1 MKIIK
6 ISPENVFIGTDDGQV
21 LQIKK
26 TDIDFEPKV
35 GMEVEKYT
43 SNDEI
48 IITPK
53 VVISEQENEK
63 KNQEDFFKEAI
74 GKGIVVN
81 VDNSN
86 SNRFEQAPTPVQES
100 RKVVNKVTYVLLAIF
115 LGTFGLHKFYAG
127 KTGAGICYLIFCCTI
142 VPTIISFFEGIS
154 ACFQPA
160 DRRGNIIV

>member
-53 VVISEQENEK
+53 VVVSEQVDEK
-63 KNQEDFFKEAI
+63 KNQEVFFKEAI

-81 VDNSN
+81 VVNSN
-86 SNRFEQAPTPVQES
+86 SNRFEQVPTPVQES

-154 ACFQPA
+154 AFFNQQT
-160 DRRGNIIV
+160 GEGI

>member
-63 KNQEDFFKEAI
+63 KNQED
-74 GKGIVVN
+74 V
-81 VDNSN
+81 
-86 SNRFEQAPTPVQES
+86 S
-100 RKVVNKVTYVLLAIF
+100 RKL
-115 LGTFGLHKFYAG
+115 
-127 KTGAGICYLIFCCTI
+127 
-142 VPTIISFFEGIS
+142 
-154 ACFQPA
+154 
-160 DRRGNIIV
+160 

>member
-86 SNRFEQAPTPVQES
+86 SNRFE
-100 RKVVNKVTYVLLAIF
+100 KI
-115 LGTFGLHKFYAG
+115 
-127 KTGAGICYLIFCCTI
+127 
-142 VPTIISFFEGIS
+142 
-154 ACFQPA
+154 PA
-160 DRRGNIIV
+160 TVFPA